1 MNVLTVIGA
10 RPQFIKAAVVSNA
23 LRARNIDEF
32 LVHTGQHFDE
42 NMSNV
47 FFDEM
52 GISEPQANLGI
63 SGGTHGKMTGE
74 MLIEVEKLV
83 FEQKPDWVLVY
94 GDTNSTLA
102 GSLAASKLNVPC
114 AHVEAGLRSE
124 NRNMPEEINRILT
137 DHASDLLFAP
147 TEIAY
152 DRLLSEG
159 IPEKKIVRT
168 GDVMLDAARSFEKV
182 AFANS
187 TILSDLNLTEQSFVL
202 CTLHRAE
209 NVDDPEILEWIVNGL
224 NETSKEMS
232 IVLPIHPRAKAK
244 LKEFGLFEKISSAI
258 KLIPPVGFLD
268 ILVLQSSS
276 SLIVTDSGGIQKEA
290 FFQKKPC
297 VTVRTETEWVELLEG
312 GHNRLARPMVDK
324 IMDKAKDALEAN
336 VNWSIELYGDGHSSE
351 TIADSLLKK

>member
-1 MNVLTVIGA
+1 MKLLTVIGA

-23 LRARNIDEF
+23 LRARNIEEF

-42 NMSNV
+42 NMSKV

-74 MLIEVEKLV
+74 MLVEVEKLV
-83 FEQKPDWVLVY
+83 IEQKPDWVLVY

-114 AHVEAGLRSE
+114 AHVEAGLRSD

-147 TEIAY
+147 TKIAY

-159 IPEKKIVRT
+159 ISEKKIVRT

-182 AFANS
+182 VLLIQQFYQ
-187 TILSDLNLTEQSFVL
+187 IL
-202 CTLHRAE
+202 
-209 NVDDPEILEWIVNGL
+209 I
-224 NETSKEMS
+224 
-232 IVLPIHPRAKAK
+232 
-244 LKEFGLFEKISSAI
+244 
-258 KLIPPVGFLD
+258 
-268 ILVLQSSS
+268 
-276 SLIVTDSGGIQKEA
+276 
-290 FFQKKPC
+290 
-297 VTVRTETEWVELLEG
+297 
-312 GHNRLARPMVDK
+312 
-324 IMDKAKDALEAN
+324 
-336 VNWSIELYGDGHSSE
+336 
-351 TIADSLLKK
+351 